1 MDERYFKL
9 RIKDVLEIIY
19 VILLASIPFINV
31 IFGGKIV
38 NIIFFCLCFITL
50 IIVILNRKIGTE
62 YIILSIILIG
72 LIVYK
77 YYTKELRIEM
87 EFILFIISIL
97 ALRRTKYK
105 KILKVYFITQVI
117 LYGTVVILNKIGII
131 KSVYIYRRLNGIIT
145 QRESL
150 GFNHPNIAYRIYFN
164 IIVTYLLIRN
174 KKIKNI
180 ELIFISVISFLM
192 YMVTDSRNGLICS
205 ILVILFIFIFKNI
218 KINKITNMIKYVFLL
233 LFIISFIVTNFYDN
247 NITIL
252 KMINNITSNR
262 LYAINMYLENIN
274 LSLFGHAKIIN
285 NVAFDNFY
293 MYILCLFGIISVI
306 IYGRYYRKLYEVFIE
321 KRLIIEIIVTT
332 IVLIYGLFESS
343 IMYPYS
349 NITLLLITLIYNEQF
364 KKSSIKIGDKEEKK
378 NEFRV

>member
-164 IIVTYLLIRN
+164 H
-174 KKIKNI
+174 
-180 ELIFISVISFLM
+180 ISV
-192 YMVTDSRNGLICS
+192 N
-205 ILVILFIFIFKNI
+205 
-218 KINKITNMIKYVFLL
+218 
-233 LFIISFIVTNFYDN
+233 
-247 NITIL
+247 
-252 KMINNITSNR
+252 
-262 LYAINMYLENIN
+262 
-274 LSLFGHAKIIN
+274 
-285 NVAFDNFY
+285 
-293 MYILCLFGIISVI
+293 
-306 IYGRYYRKLYEVFIE
+306 
-321 KRLIIEIIVTT
+321 
-332 IVLIYGLFESS
+332 
-343 IMYPYS
+343 
-349 NITLLLITLIYNEQF
+349 
-364 KKSSIKIGDKEEKK
+364 
-378 NEFRV
+378 

>member
-1 MDERYFKL
+1 
-9 RIKDVLEIIY
+9 
-19 VILLASIPFINV
+19 
-31 IFGGKIV
+31 
-38 NIIFFCLCFITL
+38 
-50 IIVILNRKIGTE
+50 
-62 YIILSIILIG
+62 
-72 LIVYK
+72 
-77 YYTKELRIEM
+77 
-87 EFILFIISIL
+87 
-97 ALRRTKYK
+97 
-105 KILKVYFITQVI
+105 
-117 LYGTVVILNKIGII
+117 
-131 KSVYIYRRLNGIIT
+131 
-145 QRESL
+145 
-150 GFNHPNIAYRIYFN
+150 
-164 IIVTYLLIRN
+164 
-174 KKIKNI
+174 
-180 ELIFISVISFLM
+180 M